1 MIITNAVNVGGFV
14 YCATYLSP
22 NESGP
27 YYNSGDGHYHQW
39 VYVISGTGQAEIRY
53 EENGPIT
60 LTKDVF
66 WTGKMVDKSDTRDKY
81 SQLSTTEG
89 LSMIFFNP
97 IPDTLDLAIEIIHG
111 PITKTITAG
120 DKRITVVCI
129 TGPITVNDKT
139 VSSLQPAKIFP
150 GKTAEMILSENTVCA
165 LVVS

>member
-1 MIITNAVNVGGFV
+1 
-14 YCATYLSP
+14 
-22 NESGP
+22 
-27 YYNSGDGHYHQW
+27 
-39 VYVISGTGQAEIRY
+39 VYVVSGSGKAELSD

-111 PITKTITAG
+111 PITKTVAAG

-129 TGPITVNDKT
+129 TGPITVNDKK
-139 VSSLQPAKIFP
+139 VSSLQHAKIFS
-150 GKTAEMILSENTVCA
+150 GKTAELILTENTVCA

>member
-1 MIITNAVNVGGFV
+1 MILNNAINVGNFI
-14 YCATYLSP
+14 YCMTYLSP

-27 YYNSGDGHYHQW
+27 YHNSGNGHYHQW
-39 VYVISGTGQAEIRY
+39 VYVVSGSGKAELSD

-97 IPDTLDLAIEIIHG
+97 IPETTELTVEIVHG
-111 PITKTITAG
+111 TITAG

-129 TGPITVNDKT
+129 TGPITVNDKK
-139 VSSLQPAKIFP
+139 VSSLQHAKIFS
-150 GKTAEMILSENTVCA
+150 GKTAELILSENTVCA

>member
-1 MIITNAVNVGGFV
+1 MILNNAVNVGGFI

-39 VYVISGTGQAEIRY
+39 VYVVSGSGKANLSDEK
-53 EENGPIT
+53 NGPIT

-66 WTGKMVDKSDTRDKY
+66 WTGKIVDKSDTKGKY
-81 SQLSTTEG
+81 SQLSTVEG

-111 PITKTITAG
+111 PITKTITAE

-139 VSSLQPAKIFP
+139 VSSLQHAKIFP
-150 GKTAEMILSENTVCA
+150 GKTAELILSENTVCT

>member
-1 MIITNAVNVGGFV
+1 MYVVSGSGKAE
-14 YCATYLSP
+14 LS
-22 NESGP
+22 
-27 YYNSGDGHYHQW
+27 D
-39 VYVISGTGQAEIRY
+39 

-111 PITKTITAG
+111 PITKTVAAG

-129 TGPITVNDKT
+129 TGPITVNDKK
-139 VSSLQPAKIFP
+139 VSSLQHAKIFS
-150 GKTAEMILSENTVCA
+150 GKTAELILTENTVCA